1 MPAYVVSKINFFNN
15 VLESELINALDCFDA
30 LFKAFDGHFE
40 YLDGTDYES
49 INDLKNLAFDCDEA
63 FEVFEIQ

>member
-30 LFKAFDGHFE
+30 LFKSFGGHFKYLYDME
-40 YLDGTDYES
+40 YETMD
-49 INDLKNLAFDCDEA
+49 DLKGLAFDCDET
-63 FEVFEIQ
+63 FEVFEI